1 MMTEDDESDPDIRE
15 QAQALRESLADE
27 LSAPAEQDDHAAA
40 RKRAED
46 DEE

>member
-1 MMTEDDESDPDIRE
+1 MTEEDEDDDIRE
-15 QAQALRESLADE
+15 QAQALRDELAED

>member
-1 MMTEDDESDPDIRE
+1 MMTDDDEDGDVRE

-40 RKRAED
+40 RRRAED